1 MNTAIDN
8 DNFHPSAVKRKVL
21 IVDDDAVNREILG
34 NILEKNYEVLFAEN
48 GADALELIRKHQET
62 LSLILLDLIMPVMDG
77 IEVLKRVKE
86 DVDLAHIPVIV
97 LTSDQESEVEC
108 LSLGAIDFIPKPYPQ
123 VDVILARVH
132 RTIELSE
139 DRRIIQ
145 VTERDT
151 LTGLYTKEYF
161 FRYAEQFDQRHKGL
175 NMDAILIDVNHFH
188 MINERYGKRLGDEI
202 LRKIGDKV
210 RETVWNSGGI
220 VSRKEA
226 DTFLIYCPHRDDYE
240 ELLDGISAGLADV
253 DHGHIR
259 VHLRMGVYAN
269 VDKTIDIE
277 QRFDRAKTAA
287 DNVHGSYAKPIG
299 IYDEKLNQLE
309 LFREQLVEE
318 FPAALESGQFKVNFQ
333 PKFDIRP
340 RKPVIAGAEA
350 LVRWVHPE
358 LGVIS
363 PVDFIPLFEA
373 NGLIQQVDHF
383 VWNQTARQIRV
394 WKDNG
399 LFTVPVSVNVSRID
413 LHDPNILETLKDI
426 LDRYNLTTDDLYL
439 EITESAYTQDS
450 VEIISVVKKLRDH
463 GFHIEMDD
471 FGTGYSSL
479 NMISKLPIDALKL
492 DMQFIRD
499 AFREGGSTRMLEV
512 VIDIAEYLGVPS
524 IAEGVETED
533 QVKALRMMGCDLVQG
548 FYFSKPIPADE
559 FSVFLQE
566 GKAAREKLAAA
577 QKAEK
582 DAAEAKL
589 VADIAAMRQTDDVKE
604 QQQFISESSR
614 GKAETKGVPLR
625 VVNIALAI
633 LAVVIAAL
641 LMIVDTAV
649 NRVYKTTVAASDRLT
664 TAQLAAFNMEA
675 GSDFLTDRVRT
686 YAVSGN
692 IQYMQEFFEEVEVTR
707 RRDKALADLEELM
720 LGSDN
725 AAYESLSEAL
735 RLSNE
740 LIGRE
745 YKAMRLRLTA
755 DSVAPSEIPDAL
767 AEVSLT
773 EAEQKMFPD
782 EQVDAAI
789 SYVFDDVYM
798 GYKQKIKENVSLCTK
813 LLLERAQSAYEQ
825 ISARTGRLLRFQTI
839 LTILLLVIVLTLIFF
854 ISTQVRQPLTKLV
867 ESIRAQLPSKPSGAE
882 EMRFVSRAYNDFLA
896 DSQKAQAQL
905 TYEAAHDPLTGL
917 FNRRAYELLVRSI
930 DIDHV
935 ALLVFDVDQFKKVND
950 TYGQEI
956 GDLVLKRVAA
966 ALKGNFRSVD
976 IICRMS
982 GDEFVVIMTRMNRSM
997 QQLVKN
1003 KFILINKKL
1012 QNAEGEVPS
1021 VSVSAG
1027 VAFSD
1032 RVDPHGDLLE
1042 DAYTALRKA
1051 QNNGRKS
1058 CEIF

>member
-1 MNTAIDN
+1 MNTVINN
-8 DNFHPSAVKRKVL
+8 DNFHAANVRRQVL
-21 IVDDDAVNREILG
+21 VVDDDAVNREILG
-34 NILEKNYEVLFAEN
+34 NILEQSYEVLFAEN
-48 GADALELIRKHQET
+48 GIEALEVIRKHQET

-86 DVDLAHIPVIV
+86 DVDLAHLPVIV
-97 LTSDQESEVEC
+97 LTSDQKSEVEC

-123 VDVILARVH
+123 VDVILARVN

-145 VTERDT
+145 VTEQDT

-161 FRYAEQFDQRHKGL
+161 FRYAEQFDRRHRGM
-175 NMDAILIDVNHFH
+175 NMDAILIDVDHFH
-188 MINERYGKRLGDEI
+188 MINERYGKRFGDEI

-253 DHGHIR
+253 DSGHTR

-287 DNVHGSYAKPIG
+287 DLVHGSYAKPIG

-309 LFREQLVEE
+309 LFKEQLVEE
-318 FPAALESGQFKVNFQ
+318 FPAALESGQFRVNFQ

-350 LVRWVHPE
+350 LVRWEHPE
-358 LGVIS
+358 LGMIS
-363 PVDFIPLFEA
+363 PVDFIPLFED
-373 NGLIQQVDHF
+373 NGLIRQVDHF
-383 VWNQTARQIRV
+383 VWSQTARQIRE

-399 LFTVPVSVNVSRID
+399 LSTVPVSVNVSRVD
-413 LHDPNILETLKDI
+413 LHDPNILETLKEI
-426 LDRYNLTTDDLYL
+426 LDSCGLTTDDLYL

-450 VEIISVVKKLRDH
+450 VEIISVVKKLRDY

-471 FGTGYSSL
+471 FGAGYSSL

-512 VIDIAEYLGVPS
+512 IIDIAEYLGVPS
-524 IAEGVETED
+524 IAEGVETEE

-559 FSVFLQE
+559 FSVFLKE
-566 GKAAREKLAAA
+566 GKAAREELEAV

-582 DAAEAKL
+582 DAAEARL
-589 VADIAAMRQTDDVKE
+589 AADITAMRQPEDRKVLPDYQVDDK
-604 QQQFISESSR
+604 R
-614 GKAETKGVPLR
+614 KNDAKGIPLR
-625 VVNIALAI
+625 TVNIV
-633 LAVVIAAL
+633 LAVLSLVIAAL
-641 LMIVDTAV
+641 LIIVDTTV
-649 NRVYKTTVAASDRLT
+649 NKVYETTVAASERLT
-664 TAQLAAFNMEA
+664 TAQQAAFIMEA
-675 GSDFLTDRVRT
+675 GSDYLTDRVRT
-686 YAVSGN
+686 FAVSGDVR
-692 IQYMQEFFEEVEVTR
+692 YMQEFFEEVEVTR
-707 RRDKALADLEELM
+707 RRDKALAALEDLM
-720 LGSDN
+720 LGGDN
-725 AAYESLSEAL
+725 AAYENLSTAL

-740 LIGRE
+740 LIERE
-745 YKAMRLRLTA
+745 YKAMRLRLAA
-755 DSVAPSEIPDAL
+755 DGVPSSDVPDVL
-767 AEVSLT
+767 SGVPLT
-773 EAEQKMFPD
+773 QNELEMSRD
-782 EQVDAAI
+782 EKIQAAI
-789 SYVFDDVYM
+789 LYVFDDVYLE
-798 GYKQKIKENVSLCTK
+798 YKERIKASVSLCTES
-813 LLLERAQSAYEQ
+813 LLDRARASFDQLST
-825 ISARTGRLLRFQTI
+825 RTAQLLRLQTF
-839 LTILLLVIVLTLIFF
+839 LTIVLLVIVLVLVFF
-854 ISTQVRQPLTKLV
+854 IRTQVRKPLTKLV
-867 ESIRAQLPSKPSGAE
+867 RNIRAKIPNKAAGAE

-917 FNRRAYELLVRSI
+917 FNRRAYELLVRSV
-930 DIDHV
+930 DVDHV
-935 ALLVFDVDQFKKVND
+935 ALLLIDVDQFKKVND

-1003 KFILINKKL
+1003 KFMLINKRL
-1012 QNAEGEVPS
+1012 QNAEGGVPG
-1021 VSVSAG
+1021 VSVSTG

-1032 RVDPHGDLLE
+1032 RVDPQGDLLE

-1051 QNNGRKS
+1051 QSNGRKN
-1058 CEIF
+1058 CEVY